1 MIKLPMTNRSKLA
14 QEFVET
20 GRLSSVS
27 FIDAHTHMGPMYGV
41 WLPHADLPAM
51 IAFMDKENIESIVS
65 APHNAL
71 FDPLARNNEIV
82 EAMGMYPERV
92 YGYYAVNPNY
102 IELFE
107 SELDTFDSTPG
118 FVGFKLL
125 PDYHKYPLT
134 GDKLNKIYEFAS
146 DRGVML
152 LSHTWG
158 HSLYNAPRH
167 LEEVAKKY
175 PNIQF
180 LMGHSAPGETD
191 AAIEL
196 AAKYSNVYLELCDT
210 GRLSGVVQ
218 KMVQKVGSEKVIFGT
233 DFPWYDPNYMLGS
246 VLFSGIGDDD
256 ILNIIRNNALR
267 LIASSKAYRK
277 RSK

>member
-1 MIKLPMTNRSKLA
+1 MMKLPMTNRSKLA

-51 IAFMDKENIESIVS
+51 LAWMEKENIESIIS

-71 FDPLARNNEIV
+71 FDPLARNNQIV
-82 EAMGMYPERV
+82 EAMQLRPEKV
-92 YGYYAVNPNY
+92 FGYFTVNPNY
-102 IELFE
+102 IELYE
-107 SELDTFDSTPG
+107 SDLDTFDRFPG
-118 FVGFKLL
+118 YVGFKLL

-134 GDKLNKIYEFAS
+134 GEKLASIYEFANE
-146 DRGVML
+146 RGLIL

-158 HSLYNAPRH
+158 HSLYNAPH
-167 LEEVAKKY
+167 HVEEVAKSY
-175 PNIQF
+175 PNTQI

-196 AAKYSNVYLELCDT
+196 ASKYPNVYLELCDT
-210 GRLSGVVQ
+210 GRLSGMVH
-218 KMVQKVGSEKVIFGT
+218 KMVQHVGSEKVVFGT

-246 VLFSGIGDDD
+246 VLFSGIGDED

-267 LIASSKAYRK
+267 LIASSKAYR
-277 RSK
+277 SK

>member
-1 MIKLPMTNRSKLA
+1 MITLPMSNRSKLA

-20 GRLSSVS
+20 GRLSVP

-41 WLPHADLPAM
+41 WLPHAELPKM

-82 EAMGMYPERV
+82 EAMAAYPDRV

-102 IELFE
+102 IELFAA
-107 SELDTFDSTPG
+107 ELDTFDNTPG
-118 FVGFKLL
+118 YVGFKLL

-134 GDKLNKIYEFAS
+134 GDKLDKIYEFANE
-146 DRGVML
+146 RGVML

-158 HSLYNAPRH
+158 GSLYNAPRQVD
-167 LEEVAKKY
+167 EVAKKY
-175 PNIQF
+175 PNIRI

-196 AAKYSNVYLELCDT
+196 ATKYPNVYLELCDT
-210 GRLSGVVQ
+210 GRLSGVIA
-218 KMVQKVGSEKVIFGT
+218 KMVRKVGSEKVVFGT

-246 VLFSGIGDDD
+246 VLFSGIGDED
-256 ILNIIRNNALR
+256 ILNIVVNNARR
-267 LIASSKAYRK
+267 LIAGSRAYRTA
-277 RSK
+277 SE